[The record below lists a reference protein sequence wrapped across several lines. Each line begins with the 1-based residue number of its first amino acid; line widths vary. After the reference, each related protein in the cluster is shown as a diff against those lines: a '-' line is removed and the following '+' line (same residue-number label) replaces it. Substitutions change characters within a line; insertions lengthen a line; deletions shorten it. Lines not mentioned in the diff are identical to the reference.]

1 MKHMLSVDNKGE
13 VKMIYLIQLYKMV
26 HDKKLFINVFS
37 DLDFELEEM
46 GWKDDPEGLIEG
58 MLFNHFGLEIDD
70 EKQLS
75 SLTKTIL
82 KKKDLSF
89 LETFK

>member
-1 MKHMLSVDNKGE
+1 
-13 VKMIYLIQLYKMV
+13 MIYLIQLYKKV

-46 GWKDDPEGLIEG
+46 GWKDDPEGLVGE
-58 MLFNHFGLEIDD
+58 LLLNHFGLEIEN

-75 SLTKTIL
+75 LLTKTIL

-89 LETFK
+89 LEVLFGRNE